1 MSNHDALSSTPHH
14 NETGTV
20 PPTGFAG
27 RSVSLA
33 IVVGLLGVADGL
45 AIFVSGIAPL
55 LWPSLRHGVDS
66 QVVAVAVPFG
76 TLLGV
81 NVLHFAGCY
90 QRQAM
95 RDGKLAMSQAATA
108 WVMSMMTV
116 IASVYLPNASG
127 LPKSL
132 FPSP

>member
-55 LWPSLRHGVDS
+55 LWPSLRHGVGS
-66 QVVAVAVPFG
+66 QAVAVARPFG
-76 TLLGV
+76 TLLGG
-81 NVLHFAGCY
+81 NVLHFVGCY
-90 QRQAM
+90 PSQAM
-95 RDGKLAMSQAATA
+95 RVGKLAMSQAATA
-108 WVMSMMTV
+108 WVMALLPV
-116 IASVYLPNASG
+116 IS
-127 LPKSL
+127 SL
-132 FPSP
+132 YPATG